1 MNAPLLP
8 ALPGYDDP
16 QLIAHGT
23 TALVFRAIQTRL
35 NRPVAI
41 KVITATSGSVPVN
54 VERELATTVALS
66 SQPHIVSIIDTGITG
81 DDRPYIVMEYCEGGS
96 YARILRQ
103 RGPLPS
109 PTWSRSA

>member
-35 NRPVAI
+35 GRPVAI
-41 KVITATSGSVPVN
+41 KVITVDTASGNVPVN
-54 VERELATTVALS
+54 AERELATTVALS
-66 SQPHIVSIIDTGITG
+66 SQPHIVSIIDTGVTA

-96 YARILRQ
+96 
-103 RGPLPS
+103 
-109 PTWSRSA
+109 